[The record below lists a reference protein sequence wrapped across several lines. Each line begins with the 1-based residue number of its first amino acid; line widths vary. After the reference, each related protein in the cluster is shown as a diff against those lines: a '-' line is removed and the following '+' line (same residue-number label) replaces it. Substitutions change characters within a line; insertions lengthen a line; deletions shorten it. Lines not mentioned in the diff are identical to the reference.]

1 MDTATV
7 ISSGP
12 VGTTVYA
19 CIDDPARHAYNIPP
33 SCPSTSNLL
42 LGNLY
47 LKKVDKKCTTNSSN
61 TAAAACS
68 TIRLLLLL
76 LMLMLMNQYVQGFD
90 LSILVGVS
98 Y

>member
-1 MDTATV
+1 MHVLMIQPDM
-7 ISSGP
+7 
-12 VGTTVYA
+12 
-19 CIDDPARHAYNIPP
+19 HNIPP
-33 SCPSTSNLL
+33 SCPFTSNLL

-68 TIRLLLLL
+68 TIGVLLLLL
-76 LMLMLMNQYVQGFD
+76 LLCDIIVWLVSMNRQNQYVQGFD